1 MRDVYCV
8 DNIYISI
15 KLNRNSIY
23 PLVMPLLVRD
33 DVNYIICAKDVCP
46 TDEEWREAIKV
57 LIRRMYYDN
66 EHELIV
72 DVHKIN
78 DFCAPPKEMT
88 LDDVESE
95 LGYKVKIVDEKEN
108 T

>member
-1 MRDVYCV
+1 MRDVYRV
-8 DNIYISI
+8 NNIYVSI
-15 KLNRNSIY
+15 KLNRDSIY
-23 PLVMPLLVRD
+23 PSVMSSLVRE
-33 DVNYIICAKDVCP
+33 DVNYIIGAKDVCP

-57 LIRRMYYDN
+57 LIRRMYYN
-66 EHELIV
+66 KEHEFLV

-95 LGYKVKIVDEKEN
+95 LGYKVKIVDAKEN